1 MRWTMGSGPNYFR
14 LLEVDLIRNNLKST
28 EHVNITVGQSLLA
41 NAKTLKVDSPKPVKA
56 TRLIMM

>member
-1 MRWTMGSGPNYFR
+1 MGSGPNYFW

-41 NAKTLKVDSPKPVKA
+41 NAKTLKVDSSKPVKA
-56 TRLIMM
+56 TCLIMM